1 MMKKYR
7 TRCCFSLFLLL
18 PLVGLVSACGP
29 KTVSTTA
36 AASLGS
42 YIAEASAQTTPQQT
56 TDGSLW
62 VGQSNH
68 LNLFRDFK
76 AREVNDVVTIVV
88 SETTQANSAA
98 DATSNRA
105 SSAQV
110 GISNLFGAEKRI
122 KELSNAVDGKSTTTF
137 KGTGST
143 TRATA
148 LTTTVTARVK
158 SVLPNGYLVIEGVR
172 ELRLNNENQIIYL
185 TGVLRPEDIS
195 AHNEVASAAIAQME
209 IRVQGKGVVS
219 QPLKPGILYRI
230 LNGIFPF

>member
-1 MMKKYR
+1 MKQYR
-7 TRCCFSLFLLL
+7 TRCCLSLFLLL
-18 PLVGLVSACGP
+18 PLAGLASACGP
-29 KTVSTTA
+29 KKISTTA

-42 YIAEASAQTTPQQT
+42 YVAEASAQTTPQQT
-56 TDGSLW
+56 SDGSLW
-62 VGQSNH
+62 VSQSNH

-76 AREVNDVVTIVV
+76 ARDVNDVVTIVV
-88 SETTQANSAA
+88 SESTQASSAA

-105 SSAQV
+105 STAQI
-110 GISNLFGAEKRI
+110 GMANLFGAEKKI
-122 KELSNAVDGKSTTTF
+122 KELSNAVNGSGTTTF
-137 KGTGST
+137 KGNGAT
-143 TRATA
+143 TRATT

-172 ELRLNNENQIIYL
+172 TLSLNNENQVIYV

-195 AHNEVASAAIAQME
+195 ANNEVPSAAIAQME

>member
-1 MMKKYR
+1 MKQFH
-7 TRCCFSLFLLL
+7 TRCCLSLFLLL
-18 PLVGLVSACGP
+18 VLAGLTPACGP
-29 KTVSTTA
+29 KKVSTTG

-42 YIAEASAQTTPQQT
+42 YIAEASVQTAPQQT

-76 AREVNDVVTIVV
+76 ARDVNDVVTIVV
-88 SETTQANSAA
+88 SESTQASSAA

-105 SSAQV
+105 STAKI
-110 GISNLFGAEKRI
+110 GMSNLFGLENKI
-122 KELSNAVDGKSTTTF
+122 KELSNAVNGSGTTTF
-137 KGTGST
+137 KGNGGT
-143 TRATA
+143 TRATT

-172 ELRLNNENQIIYL
+172 LNNENQDIYL
-185 TGVLRPEDIS
+185 TGVLRPEDIG
-195 AHNEVASAAIAQME
+195 ANNAVPSAAIAQME